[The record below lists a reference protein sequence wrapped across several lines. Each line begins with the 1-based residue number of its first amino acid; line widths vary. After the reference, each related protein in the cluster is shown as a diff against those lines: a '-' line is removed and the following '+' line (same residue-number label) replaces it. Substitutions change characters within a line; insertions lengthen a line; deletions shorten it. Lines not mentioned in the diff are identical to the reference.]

1 MTDLSIKNLSYVDNF
16 KHTVMGNFA
25 NFKGRASRSEYW
37 RFYGITVVIAGIL
50 NVLSALVADTALASV
65 VGIISLAYNAAIL
78 LPSIGLGVR
87 RLHDIG
93 KQGWYLL
100 ISLIPFG
107 IIYVIYLLAQKG
119 DEGDNE
125 YGSPMSY
132 EVITAEE
139 AARTGLKE
147 TPTEDMDRKF
157 MYACIGIIILEVILM
172 SVLS

>member
-1 MTDLSIKNLSYVDNF
+1 M
-16 KHTVMGNFA
+16 
-25 NFKGRASRSEYW
+25 
-37 RFYGITVVIAGIL
+37 
-50 NVLSALVADTALASV
+50 
-65 VGIISLAYNAAIL
+65 
-78 LPSIGLGVR
+78 
-87 RLHDIG
+87 
-93 KQGWYLL
+93 
-100 ISLIPFG
+100 ISLIQFG

-172 SVLS
+172 SVFS

>member
-1 MTDLSIKNLSYVDNF
+1 M
-16 KHTVMGNFA
+16 
-25 NFKGRASRSEYW
+25 
-37 RFYGITVVIAGIL
+37 
-50 NVLSALVADTALASV
+50 
-65 VGIISLAYNAAIL
+65 
-78 LPSIGLGVR
+78 
-87 RLHDIG
+87 
-93 KQGWYLL
+93 

-147 TPTEDMDRKF
+147 TPPENMDRKF

-172 SVLS
+172 SVFS